1 MNEYTGLYRGFG
13 PFVVSCVLI
22 GGLWAASCATVQQLA
37 IKADMAYSV
46 AVFALDDAEFA
57 ACHPTPALPADT
69 CMALDAKVVQALKD
83 VQSVTRS
90 LQQFPTSVPK
100 DLPSLLT
107 DMNDIQAILVALPT
121 MPVVTTLAGKVTDA
135 NAKAIALL
143 TRIGGK

>member
-1 MNEYTGLYRGFG
+1 MKMRLVNS
-13 PFVVSCVLI
+13 VVLI
-22 GGLWAASCATVQQLA
+22 GVVAIAACATVQQLA

-57 ACHPTPALPADT
+57 ACHPAPTLPTDT
-69 CMALDAKVVQALKD
+69 CVALDAKVVQALKD

-100 DLPSLLT
+100 DLSSLLT